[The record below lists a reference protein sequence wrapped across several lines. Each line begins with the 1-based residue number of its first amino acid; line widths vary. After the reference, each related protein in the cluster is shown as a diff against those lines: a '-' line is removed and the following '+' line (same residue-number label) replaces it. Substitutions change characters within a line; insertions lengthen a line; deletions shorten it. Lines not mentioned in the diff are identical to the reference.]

1 MTFYSILKIQSICNE
16 WVLTGTFSFRNL
28 EKWEV
33 ESAWK
38 LWGIGP
44 WSRILCYARFLIRR
58 HCCHK
63 YFGTTILHSGRPTK
77 VYWAGLHGT
86 QILLYRMGHAICP
99 IAILVVQTGNIW
111 LFCITPFGLFW
122 GISIANKYSYC
133 EGEGCLWSDSIAI
146 LVVQTGEHLAYLYHT
161 IRRRG
166 PVFFVGNY
174 RTHRWRCDPYCEL
187 FLKLCS
193 GFEEEKKSGLF
204 NKEVMYKWK
213 ITNWL
218 APSRKRGVCDKTLY
232 NIFVSPLNFWLRYLG
247 TSCIIIKKSL
257 KIK

>member
-1 MTFYSILKIQSICNE
+1 MEIVRNCALVPYSLLCEVSDTPTLLPQ
-16 WVLTGTFSFRNL
+16 VLWHYYS
-28 EKWEV
+28 
-33 ESAWK
+33 SQWK
-38 LWGIGP
+38 TYQGIP
-44 WSRILCYARFLIRR
+44 SR
-58 HCCHK
+58 
-63 YFGTTILHSGRPTK
+63 T
-77 VYWAGLHGT
+77 HGT
-86 QILLYRMGHAICP
+86 QILLYRMGHAILCP

-146 LVVQTGEHLAYLYHT
+146 LVVQTGEHLAYLFHT

-166 PVFFVGNY
+166 PVFFCRKLSDSPLALWSLLRVIFEALF
-174 RTHRWRCDPYCEL
+174 RFWRR
-187 FLKLCS
+187 
-193 GFEEEKKSGLF
+193 KKSGLF

>member
-1 MTFYSILKIQSICNE
+1 MIDTWHFYSILKIQSICNE

-63 YFGTTILHSGRPTK
+63 YFGTTILQSGRPTK

-86 QILLYRMGHAICP
+86 QILLYRMGHAILCP

-193 GFEEEKKSGLF
+193 GSEEEKNRACLTK
-204 NKEVMYKWK
+204 K
-213 ITNWL
+213 
-218 APSRKRGVCDKTLY
+218 
-232 NIFVSPLNFWLRYLG
+232 
-247 TSCIIIKKSL
+247 SCINEKSL
-257 KIK
+257 IGWRHRENVACATKHYTIFSYHL

>member
-1 MTFYSILKIQSICNE
+1 MSFDGH
-16 WVLTGTFSFRNL
+16 VLITKSWER
-28 EKWEV
+28 EV

-86 QILLYRMGHAICP
+86 QILLYRMGHAILCP

-111 LFCITPFGLFW
+111 LFCITPFGPFW

-133 EGEGCLWSDSIAI
+133 EGEWCLWSDSIAI

-166 PVFFVGNY
+166 PVFFFCRKLSDSPLALWSLLRVIFEALF
-174 RTHRWRCDPYCEL
+174 RFWRR
-187 FLKLCS
+187 
-193 GFEEEKKSGLF
+193 KKSGLF

-213 ITNWL
+213 ITNWWL

>member
-1 MTFYSILKIQSICNE
+1 MGSGKCMEIVRNWALVPYSLLCEVSDTPTLLPQVLWHYYSSE
-16 WVLTGTFSFRNL
+16 WKTYQ
-28 EKWEV
+28 
-33 ESAWK
+33 
-38 LWGIGP
+38 GIP
-44 WSRILCYARFLIRR
+44 SRTL
-58 HCCHK
+58 
-63 YFGTTILHSGRPTK
+63 
-77 VYWAGLHGT
+77 GT

>member
-1 MTFYSILKIQSICNE
+1 MSEFWRARSHYKILRKGSGKCMEIVRNWALVPYSLLCEVSDTPTLLPQVLWHYYSSE
-16 WVLTGTFSFRNL
+16 WKTYQ
-28 EKWEV
+28 
-33 ESAWK
+33 
-38 LWGIGP
+38 GIP
-44 WSRILCYARFLIRR
+44 SR
-58 HCCHK
+58 
-63 YFGTTILHSGRPTK
+63 T
-77 VYWAGLHGT
+77 HGT

-146 LVVQTGEHLAYLYHT
+146 LVVQTGEHLAYLFHT

-193 GFEEEKKSGLF
+193 GFEEEKNRACLTK
-204 NKEVMYKWK
+204 K
-213 ITNWL
+213 
-218 APSRKRGVCDKTLY
+218 
-232 NIFVSPLNFWLRYLG
+232 
-247 TSCIIIKKSL
+247 SCINEKSL
-257 KIK
+257 IGCLHRENMACATKHYTLFSYHL